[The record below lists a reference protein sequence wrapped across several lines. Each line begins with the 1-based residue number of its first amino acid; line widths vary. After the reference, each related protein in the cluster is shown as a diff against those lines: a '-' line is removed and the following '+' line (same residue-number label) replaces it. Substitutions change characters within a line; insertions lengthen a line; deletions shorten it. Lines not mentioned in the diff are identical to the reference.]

1 VGYRVVVR
9 RVVGA
14 RHGRPLYSDALG
26 ELTELTDDHLTVVT
40 ARGPLRVP
48 LTEVARAKRVPP
60 RPATPAGGGSG
71 RQPPT
76 AQREPRPPTAQR
88 APQPPTA
95 ERTPRPPAAEREP
108 QPPGADCRPQPPGPR
123 SAEIAALELAANE
136 AWPAPDHER
145 LGDWLLRAA
154 GGWTGRGNSAL
165 PVGDPGRPLDSA
177 IDAVQDWYAARGLP
191 PKINVP
197 LPLAAPVNAAL
208 DARGWHTSPR
218 VLVQTTPLA
227 DLQAATAGAGRPP
240 VRLSEAPSKAWL
252 DLAAGRKG
260 EVPAAGIH
268 ILTAVRQV
276 RFAEVYGD
284 DGELSAI
291 ARGTV
296 TGAGRYFGIFLV
308 EVVPAARRRG
318 LARQVIGA
326 LAEWAGRL
334 GATTAFLQVEAHNAA
349 ARALY
354 ERLGFTTHHE
364 YVNRTAPL

>member
-1 VGYRVVVR
+1 MLGQHDVGYRVVVR

-60 RPATPAGGGSG
+60 RPATPTGVGSE

-76 AQREPRPPTAQR
+76 AQRAPRPPTAQR
-88 APQPPTA
+88 GPQA
-95 ERTPRPPAAEREP
+95 S
-108 QPPGADCRPQPPGPR
+108 GPR

-177 IDAVQDWYAARGLP
+177 IEVVQEWYAARGLP

-208 DARGWHTSPR
+208 DARGWHTSPP
-218 VLVQTTPLA
+218 VLVQTAPLA
-227 DLQAATAGAGRPP
+227 DLQAATAGAGRAP
-240 VRLSEAPSKAWL
+240 VRLSETPSKAWL

-296 TGAGRYFGIFLV
+296 TGASRYFGIFLV